1 MADGLNTARAMR
13 VAEIMQDFKNIQM
26 RISSIRANPS
36 AEEYNEDGFVILRQ
50 CVSAA
55 QQLLARPFQ
64 SEGSNNGDEEQAKAQ
79 LKRII
84 LDASVRRFMA
94 QKIYLRAAA
103 ALRWASNRNAIL
115 QGAPPS
121 PGHAPAL
128 QQIRN
133 TLRTE
138 LATITDAR
146 VEAGLRQ
153 ADTNAGKY
161 IQEDPSL
168 AMIQRMAGRD
178 R

>member
-36 AEEYNEDGFVILRQ
+36 AEEYNEDGFVVLRQ

-55 QQLLARPFQ
+55 QQ
-64 SEGSNNGDEEQAKAQ
+64 
-79 LKRII
+79 II

-138 LATITDAR
+138 LASITDAR
-146 VEAGLRQ
+146 VEACLRQ

-168 AMIQRMAGRD
+168 AVIQRMAGRD

>member
-26 RISSIRANPS
+26 RIGAIRANPS

-64 SEGSNNGDEEQAKAQ
+64 KVCITLFDQYHILIIS
-79 LKRII
+79 RII

-103 ALRWASNRNAIL
+103 ALRWISSRNAIL

-128 QQIRN
+128 QQIRY

-138 LATITDAR
+138 LASITDAR
-146 VEAGLRQ
+146 VEAGLRE
-153 ADTNAGKY
+153 ADANAGKY
-161 IQEDPSL
+161 TQEDPSL
-168 AMIQRMAGRD
+168 AVIQRMAGRD